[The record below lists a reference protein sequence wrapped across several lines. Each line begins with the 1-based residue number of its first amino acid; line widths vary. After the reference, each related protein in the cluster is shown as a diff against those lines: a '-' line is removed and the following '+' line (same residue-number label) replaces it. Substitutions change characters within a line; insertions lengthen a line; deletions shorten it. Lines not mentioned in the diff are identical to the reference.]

1 MKSTKFLM
9 QEHKL
14 ILRAVDVL
22 DNMAIWAEKNGSVDE
37 VDIDNLLE
45 FLRWFADAHHQ
56 AKEETILF
64 PALKRAAAAQ
74 ERPVEHMMLEH
85 EQERA
90 LIEQIEAAVRMARMP
105 EFLSCVSRLSSTLRN
120 HIYKEDDILFEFTKT
135 ALNPAVD
142 DGVVAQLERFDTDL
156 DKEILAEKISGLRAL
171 EWKYLRRTS

>member
-14 ILRAVDVL
+14 ILRALDVL
-22 DNMAIWAEKNGSVDE
+22 DNMAVWAEKNGAVDE
-37 VDIDNLLE
+37 VDTDNILE

-74 ERPVEHMMLEH
+74 ERHVAHMMLEH
-85 EQERA
+85 ERERA
-90 LIEQIEAAVRMARMP
+90 LIEEIEAAVRTARMP
-105 EFLSCVSRLSSTLRN
+105 EFVACVSKLSSTLRN

-135 ALNPAVD
+135 ALQPAVD
-142 DGVVAQLERFDTDL
+142 DAVVAQLEKFDTNL
-156 DKEILAEKISGLRAL
+156 DKEFLADKISGLRAL

>member
-14 ILRAVDVL
+14 ILRALDVI
-22 DNMAIWAEKNGSVDE
+22 DNMAAWAEKNGALDE
-37 VDIDNLLE
+37 VDIGDILD

-56 AKEETILF
+56 AKEDTILF

-74 ERPVEHMMLEH
+74 GRAVDHMMLEH

-90 LIEQIEAAVRMARMP
+90 LIEQIETSVRLAKIQ
-105 EFLSCVSRLSSTLRN
+105 EFIGYANRLSSTLRN

-135 ALNPAVD
+135 ALNPEID
-142 DGVVAQLERFDTDL
+142 DSVVGQLEKFDTAF
-156 DKEILAEKISGLRAL
+156 DKEVLAEKISRLRAL